1 MTSYAMISSTT
12 NEPHRSGAHERE
24 VHNMKRFEV
33 NSSYYESGLTFLI
46 TGRTEKVVKYVE
58 VQHAGRFNEK
68 RSEEKK
74 AKIQNWN
81 GNEIFLVGY
90 RTVQA

>member
-1 MTSYAMISSTT
+1 MISSTT
-12 NEPHRSGAHERE
+12 NEPHRSGAHESE

-46 TGRTEKVVKYVE
+46 TGRTKKVVKYVE

>member
-1 MTSYAMISSTT
+1 MASCNTISSTT
-12 NEPHRSGAHERE
+12 NEPHRSGAHESE

>member
-1 MTSYAMISSTT
+1 MISSTT
-12 NEPHRSGAHERE
+12 NEPHRSGAHESE

-74 AKIQNWN
+74 ANIQNWN
-81 GNEIFLVGY
+81 ANENFLV
-90 RTVQA
+90 

>member
-1 MTSYAMISSTT
+1 MISSTT
-12 NEPHRSGAHERE
+12 NEPHRSGAHESE

>member
-1 MTSYAMISSTT
+1 
-12 NEPHRSGAHERE
+12 
-24 VHNMKRFEV
+24 MKRFEV
-33 NSSYYESGLTFLI
+33 NSSYYDSGLTFLI
-46 TGRTEKVVKYVE
+46 TERTEKVVKYVE

-74 AKIQNWN
+74 AKIQNWY

>member
-1 MTSYAMISSTT
+1 
-12 NEPHRSGAHERE
+12 
-24 VHNMKRFEV
+24 MKRFEV

-46 TGRTEKVVKYVE
+46 TRRTKKVVKYVE

>member
-1 MTSYAMISSTT
+1 MISSTT
-12 NEPHRSGAHERE
+12 NEPHRSGAHENE

-46 TGRTEKVVKYVE
+46 TGRTKKVVKYVE